1 MRFLHLSDLHIG
13 VKLYEYDLLEEQKE
27 ILDQIV
33 ALAEREKPDAIVMA
47 GDIYDRSVPAVEAVA
62 LFDAFMHTLRQALPE
77 AALMV
82 VSGNH
87 DSPQRLDVF
96 RQELMQQGVY
106 MIGNPPQREGE
117 QIASVSLTDAYG
129 TVNFHLLPFVKPS
142 MVRVLVG
149 TKENGDNLSYEE
161 AYRRLLAL
169 HPIDTTQRN
178 VLVSHQFFLPAGAEA
193 DDVERAETESR
204 MVGNVDAISATLIA
218 DFDYAAL
225 GHIHKPMKV
234 GSGVLRYCGTPM
246 AYSLSEE
253 GQQKGVILVEMREK
267 GDVRT
272 EVLPLMP
279 RRAVRRIRGDKD
291 TVLSMQSDD
300 YVAVTLTNLEAVE
313 MNGIREMLRDRFP
326 HLLEIRREGAESVD
340 YSAVSEKIEELSP
353 YELCLAFAG
362 DRLCDEEKEML
373 EEAVR
378 QMQEGEAT

>member
-1 MRFLHLSDLHIG
+1 
-13 VKLYEYDLLEEQKE
+13 
-27 ILDQIV
+27 
-33 ALAEREKPDAIVMA
+33 
-47 GDIYDRSVPAVEAVA
+47 
-62 LFDAFMHTLRQALPE
+62 
-77 AALMV
+77 
-82 VSGNH
+82 
-87 DSPQRLDVF
+87 
-96 RQELMQQGVY
+96 
-106 MIGNPPQREGE
+106 
-117 QIASVSLTDAYG
+117 
-129 TVNFHLLPFVKPS
+129 
-142 MVRVLVG
+142 
-149 TKENGDNLSYEE
+149 
-161 AYRRLLAL
+161 
-169 HPIDTTQRN
+169 
-178 VLVSHQFFLPAGAEA
+178 
-193 DDVERAETESR
+193 
-204 MVGNVDAISATLIA
+204 
-218 DFDYAAL
+218 
-225 GHIHKPMKV
+225 
-234 GSGVLRYCGTPM
+234 M